1 MAKVKIKTLHEK
13 AQKFLRCHPRQFW
26 NDSRNPKVMRLRED
40 LELGQF
46 AQAYNRTHDRRL
58 IYAEHHTKNS
68 RRGDFGVFGSSKRWI
83 CDIELTKCFEYGR
96 VPELEDH
103 TPGRER
109 LVDLEKN
116 RGIDPYADLPAIV
129 KKHLRSYQRPYW
141 LVVYDNVMRIFY
153 PALSTTSERIISEV
167 LNNAKA
173 RPKTLREVWVV
184 RTGPSC
190 TRLFPS

>member
-1 MAKVKIKTLHEK
+1 MAKVKIKTLYEK
-13 AQKFLRCHPRQFW
+13 AEAFLNRNPRGFW
-26 NDSRNPKVMRLRED
+26 NDSRNPKVMKLRED

-46 AQAYNRTHDRRL
+46 AQAYNCSHARRL
-58 IYAEHHTKNS
+58 VYAEHHTRKCC
-68 RRGDFGVFGSSKRWI
+68 RGDFAVFDSSKRWI
-83 CDIELTKCFEYGR
+83 CDIELTKCFEHGR
-96 VPELEDH
+96 APELEDH
-103 TPGRER
+103 TPGTER

-116 RGIDPYADLPAIV
+116 RGVDPYADLPAIV

-153 PALSTTSERIISEV
+153 PSLSTTAELIISEV

-173 RPKTLREVWVV
+173 VPKTLREVWVV

-190 TRLFPS
+190 ARLFPS